1 MIMKSTH
8 IVCKGMRI
16 IGDNLKSGLKK
27 RCELSARR
35 VPKRGTLTKGRDV
48 SELMN
53 STGAYKRHNVITEP
67 QRGRLNWRNH

>member
-53 STGAYKRHNVITEP
+53 STYTYELHDVITEP
-67 QRGRLNWRNH
+67 QRDGLNRKNY

>member
-16 IGDNLKSGLKK
+16 IGDNLKCGLKK

-35 VPKRGTLTKGRDV
+35 VPKRGTLTKSKDV

-53 STGAYKRHNVITEP
+53 STCAYKIA
-67 QRGRLNWRNH
+67 